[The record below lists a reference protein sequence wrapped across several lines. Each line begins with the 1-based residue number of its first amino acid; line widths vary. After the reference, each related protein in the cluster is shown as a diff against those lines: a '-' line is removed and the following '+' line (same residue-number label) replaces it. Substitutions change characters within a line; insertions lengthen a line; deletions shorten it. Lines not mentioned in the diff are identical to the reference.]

1 MSNQHELEE
10 IVGELLLLARR
21 KPLKDRDLARAREL
35 LVKLKEMGFTNREI
49 SELTGGGWSEP
60 TVKVYTRGVVVKD
73 PSPKQ
78 NASSILS
85 QTVGMGI
92 TLKDVE
98 VAVSMKA
105 DLDAKG
111 VGFEDVSTLLEEAKR
126 SKVNIKDLLHMHR
139 GLKDSGLSITQLSEA
154 LSYKA
159 GLEEAGFTLE
169 SLKELY

>member
-60 TVKVYTRGVVVKD
+60 TVKMYTRGVVVKD
-73 PSPKQ
+73 PSPKE
-78 NASSILS
+78 NASRILS
-85 QTVGMGI
+85 QVVGMGL

-98 VAVSMKA
+98 VAVSMKT